1 MWSLKANITAYG
13 NPAPAVTVKVE
24 KVADKNGDVSSND
37 RSRRRTMTTL
47 PSINNV
53 PSEDENLMP
62 PKKVQ
67 RKVLSEQNKKKNH
80 YILSF
85 AI

>member
-47 PSINNV
+47 PSINV
-53 PSEDENLMP
+53 PSEDESYAT
-62 PKKVQ
+62 KEGTKEGA
-67 RKVLSEQNKKKNH
+67 K
-80 YILSF
+80 
-85 AI
+85 